1 MEKLR
6 AVWTDEKK
14 QNLDIPFISV
24 LLGFLVGALVML
36 LSGHNPLA
44 AYAALLKGAGLF
56 GNIKRFGDTLLQM
69 TTLIL
74 TGLSVAFAFRTGL
87 FNIGAAGQ
95 MLMGGFVAVLLGV
108 KLSLPKAIHLPL
120 VIIAATLAGAMWAFL
135 PGLLKAKY
143 RINEVVTTI
152 MMNWTAYWSVYYF
165 VPTYIP
171 GHFTTESIPI
181 NPTASLR
188 VRWLTDLF
196 QGSYVNIGLFLAVAA
211 ALTVWWILE
220 KTVFGYELK
229 TVGLNA
235 KAAEYAGMRVNRNII
250 LAMMTAGA
258 LAGLAGATFYLG
270 YTDNVKVGVLPA
282 QGLDGIAVALLGLN
296 TPAGVVLAAF
306 LFGFMNAGKLFM
318 QSATS
323 VPNELVPI
331 INAVVIF
338 FAATNLMLK
347 AAWQKLKRPSS
358 QAEVRSDVGSTEEY
372 RAAGS
377 DVHDSAAGGRHG
389 RTV

>member
-1 MEKLR
+1 MDRLREFLANEKR
-6 AVWTDEKK
+6 
-14 QNLDIPFISV
+14 QNLIVPFFSV

-36 LSGHNPLA
+36 LSGHNPLE
-44 AYAALLKGAGLF
+44 AYAALLKGAGMF

-87 FNIGAAGQ
+87 FNIGVAGQ
-95 MLMGGFVAVLLGV
+95 MLMGGFIAVLLGV
-108 KLSLPKAIHLPL
+108 KLTLPKAIHLPL
-120 VIIAATLAGAMWAFL
+120 AVLAAATAGALWAFL
-135 PGLLKAKY
+135 PGLLKARY

-152 MMNWTAYWSVYYF
+152 MLNWTAYWSVYYF

-188 VRWLTDLF
+188 VQWLADLF
-196 QGSYVNIGLFLAVAA
+196 RGSYVNIGIFLAFAA
-211 ALTVWWILE
+211 ALAVWWILE

-229 TVGLNA
+229 TVGFNA
-235 KAAEYAGMRVNRNII
+235 QAAEYAGMRVSRNII
-250 LAMMTAGA
+250 FSMMIAGA

-270 YTDNVKVGVLPA
+270 YTDNVKVGVLPS

-296 TPAGVVLAAF
+296 TPIGVVLASF

-323 VPNELVPI
+323 VPNELVSI
-331 INAVVIF
+331 INAVIIF
-338 FAATNLMLK
+338 FAAANLMLK
-347 AAWQKLKRPSS
+347 AGLQKFGRPS
-358 QAEVRSDVGSTEEY
+358 AEREVTGDVGSSDQH
-372 RAAGS
+372 RASGP
-377 DVHDSAAGGRHG
+377 DVHDAAAGDSHG